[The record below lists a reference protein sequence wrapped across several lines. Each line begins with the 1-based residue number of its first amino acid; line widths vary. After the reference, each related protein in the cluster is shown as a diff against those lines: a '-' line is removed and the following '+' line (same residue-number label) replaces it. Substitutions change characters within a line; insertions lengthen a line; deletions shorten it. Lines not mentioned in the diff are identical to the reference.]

1 MKSKTHTFERHFK
14 HNKPQTYLGHY
25 VMDTVDVDAN
35 INANVNTLDVFQIK
49 WGSTTKDLKGVT
61 RKIILE
67 PMRAKSSIFSQTK
80 NKTMHQLLL
89 TNELTD

>member
-1 MKSKTHTFERHFK
+1 
-14 HNKPQTYLGHY
+14 
-25 VMDTVDVDAN
+25 MDTADVDAN

-67 PMRAKSSIFSQTK
+67 PMRATSSIFSQTK
-80 NKTMHQLLL
+80 QINASTPIDK
-89 TNELTD
+89 

>member
-1 MKSKTHTFERHFK
+1 
-14 HNKPQTYLGHY
+14 
-25 VMDTVDVDAN
+25 MDTVDVDAN

-67 PMRAKSSIFSQTK
+67 PMRAKPSIFSQTK
-80 NKTMHQLLL
+80 KNYASTPIDK
-89 TNELTD
+89 

>member
-1 MKSKTHTFERHFK
+1 
-14 HNKPQTYLGHY
+14 
-25 VMDTVDVDAN
+25 MDTVEVDSV

-67 PMRAKSSIFSQTK
+67 PMRAKLSIFSQT
-80 NKTMHQLLL
+80 NKKQCI
-89 TNELTD
+89 NSY

>member
-1 MKSKTHTFERHFK
+1 
-14 HNKPQTYLGHY
+14 
-25 VMDTVDVDAN
+25 MDTVDVDAN

-80 NKTMHQLLL
+80 KSMHQLLL

>member
-1 MKSKTHTFERHFK
+1 
-14 HNKPQTYLGHY
+14 
-25 VMDTVDVDAN
+25 MDTVDVDAN

-67 PMRAKSSIFSQTK
+67 PMKAKLSIFSQT
-80 NKTMHQLLL
+80 NKINVSTPI
-89 TNELTD
+89 DK